1 MKPGADGN
9 SVKPG
14 ADGNLRLHC
23 WVPNLFEFQG
33 GIQRYLQDL
42 LRAIASQP
50 HRQTTVF
57 NKRDH
62 TGDGDLDTLP
72 NLDFRYFGAM
82 PDALKT
88 PVFAAGLAAAAWR
101 DRPDLILCGHLHFAP
116 VARAL
121 HRLTG
126 IPYWIFVYGID
137 AWNVQNP
144 LQQAA
149 LHAADKI
156 IAIGHYTRDRLL
168 AEQPL
173 DPHKILLLP
182 CMIDAQRFRPAP
194 KPDYLLKRYGLQ
206 PDQPVV
212 LTVAR
217 LVGGD
222 SPSDPFGKRH
232 KGYDAVLEALPQVRQ
247 AMPQVHYVLVGKG
260 GDRPRLEA
268 RIAELGLQD
277 GVTLAGF
284 VPDAELC
291 DHYNLCDVFAM
302 PSRGEGFG
310 IVYLEAIACGKPALG
325 GNQDGATDA
334 LAQGEL
340 GALVDPTDI
349 DAIAQSLIQLLQGTY
364 PNPLLYQPAELRQRA
379 IALYGRDAFTQTL
392 NQLLQESDRG

>member
-1 MKPGADGN
+1 MKPEAEQ
-9 SVKPG
+9 
-14 ADGNLRLHC
+14 RLHC

-50 HRQTTVF
+50 YCHTIVF
-57 NKRDH
+57 NKRDRA
-62 TGDGDLDTLP
+62 GNGDLDKLS
-72 NLDFRYFGAM
+72 NLTFRYFGAL
-82 PDALKT
+82 PDAAKT
-88 PVFAAGLAAAAWR
+88 PGFAASLMTAALG

-116 VARAL
+116 VALMLR
-121 HRLTG
+121 RLAG
-126 IPYWIFVYGID
+126 IPYWIFTYGID

-144 LQQAA
+144 LQKAA
-149 LHAADKI
+149 LHAADRI
-156 IAIGHYTRDRLL
+156 VSISGYTRDRLL
-168 AEQPL
+168 REQQL
-173 DPHKILLLP
+173 DPARVALLP
-182 CMIDAQRFRPAP
+182 CTIDAQRFRPAP
-194 KPDYLLKRYGLQ
+194 KPDYLLQRYGLQ

-222 SPSDPFGKRH
+222 RH
-232 KGYDAVLEALPQVRQ
+232 KGYEAVLSALPLVRRVL
-247 AMPQVHYVLVGKG
+247 PQVHYVLVGKG
-260 GDRPRLEA
+260 GDRPRIEA

-277 GVTLAGF
+277 CVTLAGF

-302 PSRGEGFG
+302 PSQGEGFG

-340 GALVDPTDI
+340 GALVDPTDHE
-349 DAIAQSLIQLLQGTY
+349 AIARTLIQILQGAY
-364 PNPLLYQPAELRQRA
+364 PNPLLYQPAELRRRA
-379 IALYGRDAFTQTL
+379 IARYGRDTFNQTL
-392 NQLLQESDRG
+392 NQLLTQAS